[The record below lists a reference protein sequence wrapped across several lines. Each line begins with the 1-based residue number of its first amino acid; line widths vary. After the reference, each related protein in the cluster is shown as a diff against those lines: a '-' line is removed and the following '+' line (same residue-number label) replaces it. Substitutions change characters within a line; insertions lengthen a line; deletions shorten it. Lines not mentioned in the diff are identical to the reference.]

1 MENVNKKYIVV
12 GAVAGG
18 ASAAARLRRLDE
30 HASIILFEK
39 GAYVSYANCGLPYY
53 IGNVIEDRNKLFVQT
68 AQSFHERF
76 NIDVR
81 IQTEVIAINP
91 EKKEITAR
99 EILTG
104 NIYTESY
111 DKLVLSPGAEPVVPP
126 FPGVQSNKIFT
137 LRNVPDTDTIK
148 SFVSSKKNAK
158 ALVIG
163 AGFIGLEMAENLHH
177 LGHEVTVVEMNN
189 QILAPLDFPI
199 AAIAQQHLREK
210 GLELMLNTAV
220 ESFEDKGE
228 TLLVNFK
235 GGMQMEVDYVIL
247 SIGVRPDTRLAAAAG
262 LQIGEARGIV
272 VNEYLQTT
280 HPDIYAVGDA
290 IEFKHPITK
299 KIGNTFL
306 AGPANKQGRICAN
319 NIVFN
324 NTNIYNGAIN
334 TAIVKLF
341 DLTVGTTG
349 MAAKHLKAAGIS
361 YLVSTTRSSSHA
373 SYYPNSKQIT
383 IQITFSPDTKK
394 LLGAQVIGE
403 DGADKRLDILA
414 TLIKNNGTIYDL
426 TELEHAYAP
435 PYSSAKDPVNMAGF
449 VAENI
454 LNGILKVEQWDGF
467 ETTFAAD
474 ENAMMIDV
482 RNPDEVMSGAMEGS
496 INIPLDTL
504 RSNLNNIPKDKTIFV
519 YCAVGLRGYLA
530 QRILLQNG
538 YKNVINLS
546 GGYNLWNVCKTEL
559 QLSEKNI
566 QHKSVELV

>member
-81 IQTEVIAINP
+81 IQTEVIAVNP

-111 DKLVLSPGAEPVVPP
+111 DKLVLSPGAEPIVPP

-290 IEFKHPITK
+290 IEFKHPITQ

>member
-81 IQTEVIAINP
+81 IQTEVIAVNP

-99 EILTG
+99 DVLTG
-104 NIYTESY
+104 NIYIESY

-290 IEFKHPITK
+290 IEFKHPITQ

-349 MAAKHLKAAGIS
+349 MAAKHLKAAGIP

-482 RNPDEVMSGAMEGS
+482 RNPDEVVSGAMEGS

-530 QRILLQNG
+530 QRILMQSG

-546 GGYNLWNVCKTEL
+546 GGYNLWNICKTEL

>member
-81 IQTEVIAINP
+81 IQTEVIAVNP

-111 DKLVLSPGAEPVVPP
+111 DKLVLSPGAEPIVPP

>member
-81 IQTEVIAINP
+81 IQTEVIAVNP

-99 EILTG
+99 DVLTG
-104 NIYTESY
+104 NIYIESY

-474 ENAMMIDV
+474 GNAMMIDV
-482 RNPDEVMSGAMEGS
+482 RNPDEVVSGAMEGS

>member
-81 IQTEVIAINP
+81 IQTEVIAVNP

-99 EILTG
+99 DVLTG
-104 NIYTESY
+104 NIYIESY
-111 DKLVLSPGAEPVVPP
+111 DKLVLSPGAEPIVPP

-482 RNPDEVMSGAMEGS
+482 RNPDEVVSGAMEGS

-530 QRILLQNG
+530 QRILMQSG

>member
-81 IQTEVIAINP
+81 IQTEVIAVNP

-99 EILTG
+99 DVLTG
-104 NIYTESY
+104 NIYIESY

-290 IEFKHPITK
+290 IEFKHPITQ

-482 RNPDEVMSGAMEGS
+482 RNPDEVVSGAMEGS

-530 QRILLQNG
+530 QRILMQSG

>member
-482 RNPDEVMSGAMEGS
+482 RNPDEVVSGAMEGS

>member
-81 IQTEVIAINP
+81 IQTEVIAVNP

-290 IEFKHPITK
+290 IEFKHPITQ

-454 LNGILKVEQWDGF
+454 LNGILNVEQWDGF

-474 ENAMMIDV
+474 GNAMMIDV
-482 RNPDEVMSGAMEGS
+482 RNPDEVVSGAMEGS

>member
-81 IQTEVIAINP
+81 IQTEVIAVNP

-111 DKLVLSPGAEPVVPP
+111 DKLVLSPGAEPIVPP

-290 IEFKHPITK
+290 IEFKHPITQ

-482 RNPDEVMSGAMEGS
+482 RNPDEVVSGAMEGS

-530 QRILLQNG
+530 QRILMQSG

>member
-81 IQTEVIAINP
+81 IQTEVIAVNP

-99 EILTG
+99 DVLTG
-104 NIYTESY
+104 NIYIESY

-482 RNPDEVMSGAMEGS
+482 RNPDEVVSGAMEGS

-530 QRILLQNG
+530 QRILMQSG

>member
-81 IQTEVIAINP
+81 IQTEVIAVNP

>member
-81 IQTEVIAINP
+81 IQTEVIAVNP

-99 EILTG
+99 DVLTG
-104 NIYTESY
+104 NIYIESY

>member
-454 LNGILKVEQWDGF
+454 LNGILNVEQWDGF

-474 ENAMMIDV
+474 GNAMMIDV

>member
-81 IQTEVIAINP
+81 IQTEVIAVNP

-111 DKLVLSPGAEPVVPP
+111 DKLVLSPGAEPIVPP
-126 FPGVQSNKIFT
+126 FPGVQSNKIFI

-290 IEFKHPITK
+290 IEFKHPITQ

>member
-474 ENAMMIDV
+474 GNAMMIDV

>member
-81 IQTEVIAINP
+81 IQTEVIAVNP

-99 EILTG
+99 DVLTG
-104 NIYTESY
+104 NIYIESY

-290 IEFKHPITK
+290 IEFKHPITQ

>member
-81 IQTEVIAINP
+81 IQTEVIAVNP

-99 EILTG
+99 DVLTG
-104 NIYTESY
+104 NIYIESY

-290 IEFKHPITK
+290 IEFKHPITQ

-530 QRILLQNG
+530 QRILMQSG

>member
-474 ENAMMIDV
+474 GNAMMIDV

-530 QRILLQNG
+530 QRILMQSG

>member
-81 IQTEVIAINP
+81 IQTEVIAVNP

-99 EILTG
+99 DVLTG
-104 NIYTESY
+104 NIYIESY

-530 QRILLQNG
+530 QRILMQSG

>member
-81 IQTEVIAINP
+81 IQTEVIAVNP

-111 DKLVLSPGAEPVVPP
+111 DKLVLSPGAEPIVPP

-290 IEFKHPITK
+290 IEFKHPITQ

-435 PYSSAKDPVNMAGF
+435 PYSSAKDPVNMSGF

>member
-81 IQTEVIAINP
+81 IQTEVIAVNP

-290 IEFKHPITK
+290 IEFKHPITQ